1 MSRKLYPSDL
11 TAAQWEEL
19 APLLPPDT
27 KRGPPRTT
35 DLREVVNGI
44 LYVLR
49 GGIPW
54 RLMPHDL
61 PPWGT
66 VWWYF
71 RNWRDDGTW
80 ERVESTL
87 RARVREAAGRD
98 ATPSAA
104 IIDSQSVKTTE
115 KGGRVIT
122 TSGKRV
128 TGRKRHIVVDTMG
141 LLLAVVVHAAN
152 IQKVGARQT
161 LGPVSPSTGNLGGC
175 WLRGPTGV
183 VGLGQRP
190 MVPDRGQAQTGHP
203 PLRGPAQTMGR
214 GTYPGLVEP
223 MPTVEQRL

>member
-1 MSRKLYPSDL
+1 MSRKPYPSDL
-11 TAAQWEEL
+11 TDAQWEEL
-19 APLLPPDT
+19 APLLPPDAI
-27 KRGPPRTT
+27 RGHPRTT

-80 ERVESTL
+80 ERVAEAL
-87 RARVREAAGRD
+87 RARVREAAGRE

-115 KGGRVIT
+115 KGG
-122 TSGKRV
+122 
-128 TGRKRHIVVDTMG
+128 
-141 LLLAVVVHAAN
+141 L
-152 IQKVGARQT
+152 GAMTR
-161 LGPVSPSTGNLGGC
+161 
-175 WLRGPTGV
+175 
-183 VGLGQRP
+183 
-190 MVPDRGQAQTGHP
+190 AK
-203 PLRGPAQTMGR
+203 
-214 GTYPGLVEP
+214 E
-223 MPTVEQRL
+223 